1 MSSTSPDD
9 STAVGTTVAPA
20 EKLREQA
27 YAAWLADHR
36 LSVDRARAA
45 QAAVESR
52 WSLARLGVFVLTIA
66 VWYFAS
72 GSLWLGLLAILGG
85 VAVFIACVRIHQRQ
99 HARLRALDRELLMID
114 ESTRRAGG
122 EVVLIRS
129 RERPPDEARS
139 GAAVAADLAGAWP
152 LTEQERDDLDLYS
165 PPVGLFGLL
174 NRTSTEGGARR
185 LRDVLEN
192 PLINAAQLAERQAAV
207 RWLAQQHTARL
218 GLMAAAS
225 SLRPEQRTLR
235 LLTAALENAA
245 RPLTL
250 AIGLSFLRV
259 FGVVSGV
266 AALLMLAP
274 VAVGQFGWGL
284 PLVALLTV
292 NGVLFYRVRAPVRA
306 ALDAWQNV
314 QAPLRGLAGCADVAT
329 RELPADGVLGA
340 IRTRLAA
347 AGRADV
353 LPALAARSGFT
364 EHGGAVHELF
374 NIVCLFDVHIAGA
387 LLHVAVPARAA
398 VLDALGALAELE
410 ALTSLA
416 AFAAEQP
423 IACWPEFAPG
433 AGVTIECGQ
442 HVFLPP
448 DAAVAN
454 TLSLSRD
461 SRVWVVTGSN
471 MAGKSTFL
479 RMCAVN
485 VLLAQVGTAAIA
497 ARMRLE
503 PLRLMSDLRVRDN
516 LTRAESYF
524 LAEVRHLRRM
534 VVPPS
539 GPAPI
544 FGLIDEPLRGT
555 NSAEQVAASLA
566 VLEHLIACGDF
577 FIVATHDHKLT
588 ELAAKSPFARNFH
601 FEENLTE
608 SGMSFDYRLREGP
621 ARTRNALRVL
631 EREGFPLA
639 LMSSARRWLAE
650 TDAAAAHAA
659 HAAR

>member
-1 MSSTSPDD
+1 MSHASPDYP
-9 STAVGTTVAPA
+9 TAVGTTAAPA
-20 EKLREQA
+20 EKPGNEA
-27 YAAWLADHR
+27 YAAWLAAHR
-36 LSVDRARAA
+36 KSVEGARAA

-52 WSLARLGVFVLTIA
+52 WSLARLGVFVLTII

-72 GSLWLGLLAILGG
+72 GSVWFGLLAIFGG
-85 VAVFIACVRIHQRQ
+85 IAIFIASVRIHQRE

-114 ESTRRAGG
+114 ESARRAAG

-129 RERPPDEARS
+129 RERPPDEARPI
-139 GAAVAADLAGAWP
+139 ATVAGDLAGAWP

-174 NRTSTEGGARR
+174 NRTSTDGGARR

-192 PLINAAQLAERQAAV
+192 PLIDATLLSARQAAV
-207 RWLAQQHTARL
+207 RWLAEQHAARL
-218 GLMAAAS
+218 GLMAAAG
-225 SLRPEQRTLR
+225 SLRPEPRTLR
-235 LLTAALENAA
+235 LLAAALENAGQ
-245 RPLTL
+245 PLTV
-250 AIGLSFLRV
+250 AIPLSFLRV

-266 AALLMLAP
+266 AALAMLAP
-274 VAVGQFGWGL
+274 VAIGQFTWGL
-284 PLVALLTV
+284 PLVVLLIV
-292 NGVLFYRVRAPVRA
+292 NGVLFYRVRGPVRA

-314 QAPLRGLAGCADVAT
+314 QAPLRGLAACADVAA
-329 RELPADGVLGA
+329 RDLPADGVLGA
-340 IRTRLAA
+340 IRTRLSA

-364 EHGGAVHELF
+364 EHGGAVHEFF
-374 NIVCLFDVHIAGA
+374 NVACLFDVHIAGA

-398 VLDALGALAELE
+398 VIDALDALAELE
-410 ALTSLA
+410 ALASLA

-423 IACWPEFAPG
+423 IACWPEFAPD
-433 AGVTIECGQ
+433 AGLMIEGGR

-448 DAAVAN
+448 AAAVASG
-454 TLSLSRD
+454 LSLSRD

-485 VLLAQVGTAAIA
+485 VLLAQVGTTAIA
-497 ARMRLE
+497 ARMRLQ

-534 VVPPS
+534 VVPPA

-588 ELAAKSPFARNFH
+588 ELAATAAHALNFH

-631 EREGFPLA
+631 EREGFPPA
-639 LMSSARRWLAE
+639 LMQSARRWLSE
-650 TDAAAAHAA
+650 TDAAEAPASRRA
-659 HAAR
+659 